1 MPAWTTGPNPSGAAT
16 KDAPVW
22 SRDYFFGRT
31 DENSASPLPPPN
43 LTPWLSSK
51 QVGENNAEDLQR
63 FKEDLRSQ
71 YPGGYLGEMMY
82 RGALMQTPEVGNLHF
97 TGMGVDWSQQR
108 TSGTKFD
115 AANDWG
121 KVAPDPNLIG
131 KEYGSADALRNS
143 EPVPAGMVVN
153 PFWKLPGQ
161 EPFITQEAYDALAA
175 QGLIPGQ
182 GPRPSM
188 KVNAAGQLQAVPLPD
203 AYDATVLTAMRKGET
218 NAATLGY
225 DPSAPFQR
233 ENDYYDALK
242 MRNDLS
248 NATAAGYKTTRMP
261 DGTFQVVG
269 LTNPGGL
276 ALSPNE
282 LGNQTAYIIGS
293 PPYGENKP
301 GENATVTMDPLNYLF
316 SQEINP
322 SQARFMP
329 GYTGKGA
336 EPVFAPYGAQVQK
349 PEIPAN
355 LPMND
360 PGYTGPGS
368 YADGIARAANDP
380 TLAHL
385 YANQNSRPGQP
396 GQLVD
401 PNDPGRVWD
410 SKYQTWY
417 DTRTGEW
424 LLGDRWSK
432 APPPFGTTS
441 TPAGSGSIGLAA
453 PPYPGAPVPAPS
465 GIPTND
471 QARIDLLKSTGSGE
485 YYTPSFTPGGPF
497 AAPAAAGATV
507 HEDGSI
513 TPPKPKADPVH
524 AYAQNPNAP
533 QNTDG
538 FYMGIP
544 LADWRKTLDS
554 LGPDERDR
562 YLAANP
568 LLAEKL
574 LRGYWSGG
582 VTNLSDPV
590 LVGEQGPEIVSK
602 RGGRVK
608 ITPMPI
614 SPEPNG
620 RGRAPAPS
628 PTLGDGYSPWYSQDV
643 TNRRNPAPAPAP
655 EPGSPDDMSNPW
667 SGKALQLPDTFWQ
680 MTPLDQQA
688 YLERLAGDKY
698 NPAYLG
704 QMAQKYKLA
713 GVSGWNNV
721 TGY

>member
-22 SRDYFFGRT
+22 SRDYFFGRI

-108 TSGTKFD
+108 TSGTRYD

-131 KEYGSADALRNS
+131 KEYGSADAMRNS

-161 EPFITQEAYDALAA
+161 EPFITQEAYDALVAG
-175 QGLIPGQ
+175 GLIPGQ

-188 KVNAAGQLQAVPLPD
+188 KVNAAGQLQASPLPD

-261 DGTFQVVG
+261 DGTFQIVG

-336 EPVFAPYGAQVQK
+336 EPVFAPYGAKVQK

-441 TPAGSGSIGLAA
+441 TPGGTGAAGMAA
-453 PPYPGAPVPAPS
+453 PNPNGSPPAVTNVSTPLPAPS
-465 GIPTND
+465 PAPTPD
-471 QARIDLLKSTGSGE
+471 VQ
-485 YYTPSFTPGGPF
+485 
-497 AAPAAAGATV
+497 AAA
-507 HEDGSI
+507 
-513 TPPKPKADPVH
+513 
-524 AYAQNPNAP
+524 NAA
-533 QNTDG
+533 NADG

-574 LRGYWSGG
+574 LRGYWGGG